1 MQRFIFTL
9 LFSFCLSLLMSGWV
23 TFINLGI
30 TSDFLARWSVA
41 FLNAWPAAFVIAY
54 TLAPSVQKLSVVI
67 TKRLSTRLS

>member
-23 TFINLGI
+23 TFINLGF
-30 TSDFLARWSVA
+30 TNDFVARWLVA

-54 TLAPSVQKLSVVI
+54 VLAPSVQRLSIII
-67 TKRLSTRLS
+67 TKRLSHHA